1 MENSNST
8 PLDAHEEN
16 GEHVP
21 DVSMSSTMTAMPPNS
36 TMSASEIL
44 EDMAPEVT
52 PPEPT
57 EQVTGDFA
65 YFSYYMYVICHFN
78 FCPFCNLGG

>member
-16 GEHVP
+16 VEHVP
-21 DVSMSSTMTAMPPNS
+21 DVSMSSTMTVMPPNS

-57 EQVTGDFA
+57 DQVTRAFA
-65 YFSYYMYVICHFN
+65 YFSYYMYVIW
-78 FCPFCNLGG
+78 NLQFFPLL